1 MVANWSDWTKF
12 LWPHWIFIGLLL
24 TFTGSP
30 RKRRFAIFIIICGHE
45 KSQFICY
52 WSFVFRG
59 LAWICLNKLC
69 EAWNFPAM
77 NEGCLFSQMPE
88 LYWIYHQFSSQL
100 IRDILKLLFRIFC
113 RLEVPLVND
122 DDDGN
127 GADGR
132 HQEHDVE
139 PTMVKIELKLAQN
152 FSYNCPNKKRLE
164 IY

>member
-1 MVANWSDWTKF
+1 MVANWSDGTKF

-24 TFTGSP
+24 TFNGNP
-30 RKRRFAIFIIICGHE
+30 CKRRFAINAFYYLRTG
-45 KSQFICY
+45 KSIFLCY
-52 WSFVFRG
+52 CSLVFG
-59 LAWICLNKLC
+59 LACIRINDLR
-69 EAWNFPAM
+69 EALKFHAM
-77 NEGCLFSQMPE
+77 RWTNSQMLK
-88 LYWIYHQFSSQL
+88 LYWNYHQFSSQL

-152 FSYNCPNKKRLE
+152 FSYNCPNEKRL
-164 IY
+164 